1 MGLIGEIFADA
12 GLHTDTASFSQY
24 SSALSGAEKGVSGFA
39 AAHSTAFLG
48 VGTAMVGAVAGVA
61 TYGVMVAAGYEKTQL
76 QLEGLLGSQQEA
88 GDMMKYLSDFA
99 ANTPFEFPEL
109 AEASA
114 KLIGAGLDA
123 KEYMTVI
130 GDVAA
135 GTQKSVDQVTE
146 AFLDAQNGEWER
158 LKELQIQHLTV
169 SEANYQ
175 KYGATVDQIGKDI
188 LVSYDGNGKQ
198 LVEIFDKSSK
208 EATNA
213 ALKNISVEKFAGAMD
228 KVAGSMAG
236 KWSTIKDNIN
246 NTLVDIVGFEVG
258 EEKAT
263 GLYLVLQ
270 KLADVAIT
278 VTGAFS
284 GISEPMQKVMT
295 VSAAGAIAAGV
306 LAIGIGLVGSASAL
320 AGPGMT
326 ALAAS
331 TTAAFWPAV
340 LIVGGLALLA
350 AGLIYLEEKT
360 GLVSAAWSEFADE
373 FTIAAD
379 AFETLGDRLSTGW
392 TNVSN
397 WIGEKVAEIKAY
409 LTDIIPESAITAVNK
424 FVTWSSGLLGDTT
437 SNTHEKAEKI
447 RAKNSG
453 EDEEGEQD
461 KKISD
466 IFDPK
471 SERNIK
477 FMVTAD
483 TTQADKSIQTLD
495 GHLNELP
502 PDAAKATTALTGT
515 GNVPASGSIAGLQ
528 GIQQG
533 EQNATAAGIPL
544 QTSLTASG
552 NVNFAGTNAGIVSV
566 DTSGKKTTFTVDQ
579 LNGYLNKAGNVPATG
594 TIAGMNGVTYGTVNA
609 NAAAMTLEGTLTRG
623 GQVSYGGTIS
633 QIAQVDAKG
642 QATSLTAGQLQ
653 TYLRQAGDVSFSG
666 TQGQIVSVDAAGK
679 RTNLT
684 TQQATALL
692 KTAGSQSMGG
702 TIGGINGITTAW
714 GKANAAAN
722 AYAKSAIASRAVE
735 KTYESAMKGST
746 STGQSKGG
754 VSVVGAGQ
762 SIRSTN
768 TVINNTYHQPTAS
781 DKKAQLAIIG
791 RS

>member
-24 SSALSGAEKGVSGFA
+24 ASSLSGAEKGVSGFA

-76 QLEGLLGSQQEA
+76 QLEGLLGSQQAA

-99 ANTPFEFPEL
+99 ATTPFEFPEL

-213 ALKNISVEKFAGAMD
+213 ALKNISVEKFSGAMD

-284 GISEPMQKVMT
+284 GISEPMQKVIT
-295 VSAAGAIAAGV
+295 VAAAGTLAVGG
-306 LAIGIGLVGSASAL
+306 LAIGIGLIGAASSL
-320 AGPGMT
+320 ATPGMT
-326 ALAAS
+326 ALWVSINAAI
-331 TTAAFWPAV
+331 WPAT
-340 LIVGGLALLA
+340 LIVAGIALLA

-360 GLVSAAWSEFADE
+360 GLVSAVWAEFADE

-379 AFETLGDRLSTGW
+379 GFSTVFDQLSTGW
-392 TNVSN
+392 TNISDF
-397 WIGEKVAEIKAY
+397 IGEKIAEIKAY
-409 LTDIIPESAITAVNK
+409 LTDIIPESAIAAVND
-424 FVTWSSGLLGDTT
+424 FVTWSSGLLGDT
-437 SNTHEKAEKI
+437 SDTHAKAETI
-447 RAKNSG
+447 RARKSNEAQS
-453 EDEEGEQD
+453 EEKE

-477 FMVTAD
+477 LTVTAD
-483 TTQADKSIQTLD
+483 TSQADQSIQTLD

-502 PDAAKATTALTGT
+502 PDAAKATTALTGA
-515 GNVPASGSIAGLQ
+515 GNVQASGTIAGIL

-533 EQNATAAGIPL
+533 EQNATASAEPL
-544 QTSLTASG
+544 RAALTANG

-566 DTSGKKTTFTVDQ
+566 DTAGKKTTFTVDQ
-579 LNGYLNKAGNVPATG
+579 LQGYLTKAGNVPFTG
-594 TIAGMNGVTYGTVNA
+594 SIGGMGGLTYGAVNA
-609 NAAAMTLEGTLTRG
+609 GASANKLTDSLTRG

-633 QIAQVDAKG
+633 QISEVNSKG
-642 QATSLTAGQLQ
+642 VTTSLTAGQLQ

-666 TQGQIVSVDAAGK
+666 TQGQLTLVEATGK
-679 RTNLT
+679 RTNIT

-722 AYAKSAIASRAVE
+722 AYAKSAMADRAIE
-735 KTYESAMKGST
+735 KTYESGMKGST

-762 SIRSTN
+762 NIRSTN

>member
-76 QLEGLLGSQQEA
+76 QLEGLLGSQKEA

-99 ANTPFEFPEL
+99 ASTPFEFPEL

-263 GLYLVLQ
+263 GLYLILQ

-284 GISEPMQKVMT
+284 GISEPMQTVMT

-326 ALAAS
+326 ALAVS
-331 TTAAFWPAV
+331 INAAIWPAV

-360 GLVSAAWSEFADE
+360 GLVSATWSEFADE

-379 AFETLGDRLSTGW
+379 AFEILVDRLSTGW

-409 LTDIIPESAITAVNK
+409 LTDIIPESAITAVND
-424 FVTWSSGLLGDTT
+424 FMTWSSGLLGDT
-437 SNTHEKAEKI
+437 SDTHAKAETI
-447 RAKNSG
+447 RARKATETQS
-453 EDEEGEQD
+453 EENE

-477 FMVTAD
+477 LTVTAD
-483 TTQADKSIQTLD
+483 TSQADQSIQTLD

-533 EQNATAAGIPL
+533 EQNATAAATPL
-544 QTSLTASG
+544 HTALTANG
-552 NVNFAGTNAGIVSV
+552 NVNFAGTIGGIVSV
-566 DTSGKKTTFTVDQ
+566 DSAGKKTTFTVDQ

-594 TIAGMNGVTYGTVNA
+594 SIGGMNGLTYAAVNA
-609 NAAAMTLEGTLTRG
+609 GGSVTKLTDSLTRG

-642 QATSLTAGQLQ
+642 HATSLTAGQLQ

-666 TQGQIVSVDAAGK
+666 TQGQIVLVDAAGK
-679 RTNLT
+679 RTNIT

-692 KTAGSQSMGG
+692 KTAGSQSMSG

-722 AYAKSAIASRAVE
+722 AYAKSAIAGREIE
-735 KTYESAMKGST
+735 KTYESGMKGST

-762 SIRSTN
+762 TIRSTN